1 MAVSLFSAVTTPVR
15 AQATVTPADD
25 DLKAAFLLNF
35 GKYVD
40 WPSTAASADMF
51 HLCAVAEPEFLKRID
66 EVIATETIQGRPVAR
81 ETPETPA
88 AARSCAI
95 LFISDIEESRVDHLI
110 AAVRDLPVLT
120 VGETSDFLARGGMI
134 AFVRDG
140 DRVRFD
146 VNTAAAQSAGLT
158 ISSRL
163 LRLARKVGGPGL
175 DR

>member
-1 MAVSLFSAVTTPVR
+1 MALSLFSAMAVPVC
-15 AQATVTPADD
+15 AQAAAPPAED

-40 WPSTAASADMF
+40 WPATATTAARF
-51 HLCAVAEPEFLKRID
+51 HLCAVAEPDFLKRID
-66 EVIATETIQGRPVAR
+66 EIIATETIQGRPVAR
-81 ETPETPA
+81 ETPATPA
-88 AARSCAI
+88 AARGCAI
-95 LFISDIEESRVDHLI
+95 LFIGDIEESRIEHLI

-120 VGETSDFLARGGMI
+120 VGESRDFLTRGGMI

-140 DRVRFD
+140 DRIRFD
-146 VNTAAAQSAGLT
+146 VNNAAAQSAGLT

-175 DR
+175 RR

>member
-1 MAVSLFSAVTTPVR
+1 MAVSLFSGVTTPVWS
-15 AQATVTPADD
+15 QAAAPSAED

-40 WPSTAASADMF
+40 WPATAAPADRF
-51 HLCAVAEPEFLKRID
+51 HLCAVAEPDFLKRID
-66 EVIATETIQGRPVAR
+66 EIIATETIQGRPVAR
-81 ETPETPA
+81 ETPETLA
-88 AARSCAI
+88 AARGCAI
-95 LFISDIEESRVDHLI
+95 LFIGDIEESRVEHLI
-110 AAVRDLPVLT
+110 DAVRDLPVLT
-120 VGETSDFLARGGMI
+120 VGESSDFLARGGMI

-140 DRVRFD
+140 DRIRFD
-146 VNTAAAQSAGLT
+146 VNNAAAQTAGLT